1 MGRTVT
7 TITQQLNET
16 ESMLSPFRRT
26 LRRSDQ
32 YVFDGLFASARRHI
46 AAIGQAESLLPFE
59 SALLAMLLEQSKEIA
74 VLQLDQHRE
83 ESAACDGEDALG
95 LFQSVRLQVGFRD

>member
-1 MGRTVT
+1 MGRTVI

-32 YVFDGLFASARRHI
+32 YVFDGLFAAARRHI

-59 SALLAMLLEQSKEIA
+59 SAMLAMLLEQSKEIA
-74 VLQLDQHRE
+74 VLQQKLE
-83 ESAACDGEDALG
+83 ELMAKNE
-95 LFQSVRLQVGFRD
+95 

>member
-1 MGRTVT
+1 MGRTVI

-32 YVFDGLFASARRHI
+32 YVFDGLFAAARRHI

-74 VLQLDQHRE
+74 VLQQKLE
-83 ESAACDGEDALG
+83 ELIAKNG
-95 LFQSVRLQVGFRD
+95 

>member
-1 MGRTVT
+1 MGRTLI

-16 ESMLSPFRRT
+16 ESMLTPFRRT

-32 YVFDGLFASARRHI
+32 YVFDGLFAAARRHI

-74 VLQLDQHRE
+74 VLEQKLE
-83 ESAACDGEDALG
+83 ELMAKNG
-95 LFQSVRLQVGFRD
+95 

>member
-1 MGRTVT
+1 MGRTVI

-32 YVFDGLFASARRHI
+32 YVFDGLFAAARRHI

-59 SALLAMLLEQSKEIA
+59 SALLSMLLEQSKEIA
-74 VLQLDQHRE
+74 VLQQKLDE
-83 ESAACDGEDALG
+83 LMAKNG
-95 LFQSVRLQVGFRD
+95 

>member
-1 MGRTVT
+1 MGRTVV

-16 ESMLSPFRRT
+16 ERMLSPFRRT

-32 YVFDGLFASARRHI
+32 YVFDGLFAAARRHI

-59 SALLAMLLEQSKEIA
+59 STLLAMLLEQSKEIA
-74 VLQLDQHRE
+74 VLQQKIE
-83 ESAACDGEDALG
+83 ELIKKNG
-95 LFQSVRLQVGFRD
+95 

>member
-1 MGRTVT
+1 MGRTVI

-16 ESMLSPFRRT
+16 ESMLAPFRRT

-32 YVFDGLFASARRHI
+32 YVFDGLFAAARRHI

-59 SALLAMLLEQSKEIA
+59 SALLAIVLEQSKEIA
-74 VLQLDQHRE
+74 VLQQKIE
-83 ESAACDGEDALG
+83 ELIKKNA
-95 LFQSVRLQVGFRD
+95 

>member
-1 MGRTVT
+1 MPTHPTVALLNDMGRTLV
-7 TITQQLNET
+7 TITQLLNET
-16 ESMLSPFRRT
+16 EANLSAFRRT

-32 YVFDGLFASARRHI
+32 YVFDGLFAAARRHI

-74 VLQLDQHRE
+74 VLEQKVE
-83 ESAACDGEDALG
+83 ELIKKHG
-95 LFQSVRLQVGFRD
+95 

>member
-1 MGRTVT
+1 MGRTLI
-7 TITQQLNET
+7 TITNLLNDT
-16 ESMLSPFRRT
+16 EANLSAFRRT

-74 VLQLDQHRE
+74 VLEQKVE
-83 ESAACDGEDALG
+83 ELIKKNS
-95 LFQSVRLQVGFRD
+95 

>member
-1 MGRTVT
+1 MGRTVI
-7 TITQQLNET
+7 TITQQLNEI

-32 YVFDGLFASARRHI
+32 YVFDGLFAAARRHI

-59 SALLAMLLEQSKEIA
+59 SAMLAMLLEQSKEIA
-74 VLQLDQHRE
+74 VLQQKLE
-83 ESAACDGEDALG
+83 ELMAKNG
-95 LFQSVRLQVGFRD
+95 

>member
-1 MGRTVT
+1 MGRTVI

-32 YVFDGLFASARRHI
+32 YVFDGLFATARRHI

-59 SALLAMLLEQSKEIA
+59 SAMLAMLLEQSKEIA
-74 VLQLDQHRE
+74 VLQQKLE
-83 ESAACDGEDALG
+83 ELMAKNG
-95 LFQSVRLQVGFRD
+95 

>member
-1 MGRTVT
+1 MGRTLV
-7 TITQQLNET
+7 TITQLLNET
-16 ESMLSPFRRT
+16 EANLSAFRRT

-32 YVFDGLFASARRHI
+32 YIFDGLFAAARRHI

-74 VLQLDQHRE
+74 VLEQKVE
-83 ESAACDGEDALG
+83 ELIKKNSG
-95 LFQSVRLQVGFRD
+95 

>member
-32 YVFDGLFASARRHI
+32 YVFDGLFAAARRHI
-46 AAIGQAESLLPFE
+46 AAIGQAEMLLPFE
-59 SALLAMLLEQSKEIA
+59 TALLAMLLEQSKEIA
-74 VLQLDQHRE
+74 VLQQKLE
-83 ESAACDGEDALG
+83 ELMSKNG
-95 LFQSVRLQVGFRD
+95 

>member
-1 MGRTVT
+1 MGRTVI

-32 YVFDGLFASARRHI
+32 YVFDGLFATARRHI

-59 SALLAMLLEQSKEIA
+59 SAMLAMLLEQSKEIA
-74 VLQLDQHRE
+74 VLQQKLKE
-83 ESAACDGEDALG
+83 LMAKNG
-95 LFQSVRLQVGFRD
+95 

>member
-1 MGRTVT
+1 MGRTLV
-7 TITQQLNET
+7 TITQLLNET
-16 ESMLSPFRRT
+16 EANLSAFRRT

-32 YVFDGLFASARRHI
+32 YIFDGLFAAARRHI

-74 VLQLDQHRE
+74 VLEQKIE
-83 ESAACDGEDALG
+83 ELIKKHG
-95 LFQSVRLQVGFRD
+95 

>member
-1 MGRTVT
+1 MGRTVI

-16 ESMLSPFRRT
+16 ESLLSPFRRT

-32 YVFDGLFASARRHI
+32 YVFDGLFAAARRHI

-74 VLQLDQHRE
+74 VLQQKLE
-83 ESAACDGEDALG
+83 ELVTKNG
-95 LFQSVRLQVGFRD
+95 

>member
-1 MGRTVT
+1 MGRTVI

-16 ESMLSPFRRT
+16 ENMLSPFRRT

-32 YVFDGLFASARRHI
+32 YVFDGLFAAARQHI

-59 SALLAMLLEQSKEIA
+59 SAMLAMLLEQSKEIA
-74 VLQLDQHRE
+74 VLQQKLE
-83 ESAACDGEDALG
+83 ELMAKNG
-95 LFQSVRLQVGFRD
+95 

>member
-1 MGRTVT
+1 MGRTVV

-16 ESMLSPFRRT
+16 ESMLAPFRRT

-59 SALLAMLLEQSKEIA
+59 SALLAIVLEQSKEIA
-74 VLQLDQHRE
+74 VLQQKIE
-83 ESAACDGEDALG
+83 ELIKKNS
-95 LFQSVRLQVGFRD
+95 S

>member
-1 MGRTVT
+1 MGRTVIA
-7 TITQQLNET
+7 ITQQLNET

-32 YVFDGLFASARRHI
+32 YVFDGLFAAARRHI

-59 SALLAMLLEQSKEIA
+59 SAMLAMLLEQSKEIA
-74 VLQLDQHRE
+74 VLQQKLE
-83 ESAACDGEDALG
+83 ELMAKNG
-95 LFQSVRLQVGFRD
+95 

>member
-1 MGRTVT
+1 MGRTLI
-7 TITQQLNET
+7 TITQLLNDT
-16 ESMLSPFRRT
+16 EANLSAFRRT

-74 VLQLDQHRE
+74 VLEQKVE
-83 ESAACDGEDALG
+83 ELIKKNS
-95 LFQSVRLQVGFRD
+95 

>member
-1 MGRTVT
+1 MGRTVI

-16 ESMLSPFRRT
+16 ENMLSPFRRT

-32 YVFDGLFASARRHI
+32 YVFDGLFAAARRHI

-59 SALLAMLLEQSKEIA
+59 SAMLAMLLEQSKEIA
-74 VLQLDQHRE
+74 VLQQKLE
-83 ESAACDGEDALG
+83 ELMAKNG
-95 LFQSVRLQVGFRD
+95 